1 MRPLRPH
8 SPLPGVLRLGRPSD
22 IWFKPAVSIVVAA
35 GPPNL
40 LLLGLGRLDLA
51 PHTMAGSLCALYAH
65 NRPYT
70 ARARV
75 LAWVVLGMVAGFGV
89 SLAVGSVT
97 TDVVP
102 LVAVGALIAA
112 AHKAVCEA
120 TRLGPPGNV
129 VLTFVSSAALF
140 APQPLAAL
148 PAYLGLALAAGAW
161 SWLVCMAPAL
171 LRPHGPER
179 RAVARALRAAAGC
192 AERPGDPAA
201 RAATTAALPAARQA
215 LAESGTRGP
224 RTRQA
229 LDALLAHAESA
240 VADPV
245 LLRAWADG
253 LRGNRPVPAPRPSC
267 RPAVPPTPLL
277 PRPAASAVLPL
288 ALRTGLSCALA
299 GWACAALGAG
309 RPYWALVTAASV
321 HQPDPVATHR
331 RGVQRAVGNLAGV
344 VLFAALTPLAE
355 RDRLALV
362 LLCLA
367 CNFGAEALIARNY
380 WLGSVC
386 VTPMALFV
394 TEFARLQDPGELI
407 AQRVADTLLGA
418 AVGMLAAALL
428 TDARVHRVGRLLTA
442 PARRFRHG
450 PPDTGALTPLASAGG
465 AGVSG
470 SRPDAGDGVRVT
482 CAATREGGGRAGGV
496 RPRTLAATPRHG
508 DATERGTEDARP

>member
-1 MRPLRPH
+1 
-8 SPLPGVLRLGRPSD
+8 
-22 IWFKPAVSIVVAA
+22 
-35 GPPNL
+35 
-40 LLLGLGRLDLA
+40 
-51 PHTMAGSLCALYAH
+51 
-65 NRPYT
+65 
-70 ARARV
+70 
-75 LAWVVLGMVAGFGV
+75 
-89 SLAVGSVT
+89 
-97 TDVVP
+97 
-102 LVAVGALIAA
+102 
-112 AHKAVCEA
+112 
-120 TRLGPPGNV
+120 
-129 VLTFVSSAALF
+129 
-140 APQPLAAL
+140 
-148 PAYLGLALAAGAW
+148 
-161 SWLVCMAPAL
+161 
-171 LRPHGPER
+171 
-179 RAVARALRAAAGC
+179 
-192 AERPGDPAA
+192 
-201 RAATTAALPAARQA
+201 
-215 LAESGTRGP
+215 
-224 RTRQA
+224 
-229 LDALLAHAESA
+229 
-240 VADPV
+240 
-245 LLRAWADG
+245 
-253 LRGNRPVPAPRPSC
+253 
-267 RPAVPPTPLL
+267 
-277 PRPAASAVLPL
+277 
-288 ALRTGLSCALA
+288 
-299 GWACAALGAG
+299 
-309 RPYWALVTAASV
+309 
-321 HQPDPVATHR
+321 
-331 RGVQRAVGNLAGV
+331 VQRAVGNLAGV

-428 TDARVHRVGRLLTA
+428 TDARVHRAGRLLTA